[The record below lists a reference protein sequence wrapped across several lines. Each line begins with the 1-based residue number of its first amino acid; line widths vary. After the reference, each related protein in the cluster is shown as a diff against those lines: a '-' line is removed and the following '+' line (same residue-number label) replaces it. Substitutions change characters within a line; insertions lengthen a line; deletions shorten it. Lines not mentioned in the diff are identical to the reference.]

1 MTETLAPLPRDS
13 PRPAAPTAPRR
24 RRRLVTVVAPLLVVA
39 LAAGALVWRPWRSA
53 PALADLGTT
62 PSYRLI
68 DQNNRVVTSAQFAGK
83 LQIVSFLFPFC
94 TTYCPYTTHQLATLE
109 QRLQKTG
116 LADRVQFVAF
126 NLGPGDSTPADMAAY
141 LQQYGVDPADARWSF
156 LTGTPNAVAK
166 VVREGF
172 GVRYDRVNLSDE
184 PAGPDGVGAVPV
196 QPNALAEAKHVD
208 YDIVHNEVIDLV
220 TPDGHIRGTFDGVA
234 DITGD
239 DLYGAVTRLLA
250 AS

>member
-1 MTETLAPLPRDS
+1 VTETLAVS
-13 PRPAAPTAPRR
+13 PPTAPSRR
-24 RRRLVTVVAPLLVVA
+24 WRHRRMVAFVAPLVVIA
-39 LAAGALVWRPWRSA
+39 LAAGALVWHPWRSA
-53 PALADLGTT
+53 PALADLGAA

-68 DQNNRVVTSAQFAGK
+68 DQNNRVVTSAQFSGK
-83 LQIVSFLFPFC
+83 LQVVSFLFPFC
-94 TTYCPYTTHQLATLE
+94 TTYCPYTTHQLATLQ
-109 QRLQKTG
+109 QRLETAG

-126 NLGPGDSTPADMAAY
+126 NLGPGDSTPADMATY
-141 LQQYGVDPADARWSF
+141 LRQYGVDPADARWSF
-156 LTGTPNAVAK
+156 LTGTPNAVAT

-184 PAGPDGVGAVPV
+184 PAGPSGTGSVPV
-196 QPNALAEAKHVD
+196 QPNALAKAKHVD